1 MKLKF
6 FSKILLIAW
15 LLIIIFEYIY
25 NHFILGG
32 PGILQNMLFGLSIFL
47 EFILFL
53 FFWYQE
59 RNGFRVGFIVIEG
72 LLFLGGTIFVVSAIF
87 SSQV

>member
-1 MKLKF
+1 
-6 FSKILLIAW
+6 
-15 LLIIIFEYIY
+15 
-25 NHFILGG
+25 
-32 PGILQNMLFGLSIFL
+32 MLFGLSIFL

-87 SSQV
+87 SSGFQS